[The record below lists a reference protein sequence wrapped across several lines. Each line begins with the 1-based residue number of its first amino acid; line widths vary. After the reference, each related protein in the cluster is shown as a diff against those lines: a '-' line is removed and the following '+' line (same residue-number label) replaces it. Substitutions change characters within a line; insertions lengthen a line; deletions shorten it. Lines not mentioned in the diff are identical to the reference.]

1 MTGPIFHGIPKAG
14 AVGGKEKPDWN
25 KMYIFISAGFF
36 FPPTVAGLGYPMG
49 DWTGQINVR
58 KKRMPYSKFQ
68 TLELTKE
75 FLFNAYIT
83 KQKRFELARNLS
95 LTERQIKIWFQNQR
109 IKAKKGGKRSANQ
122 QSQNNANTPTNNN
135 SSNLSAGSNTSH
147 NNSHSHHHA
156 SHLGPKTLT
165 PTRPDPEMSRSP
177 PRTTLDRPPSWTHYP
192 GHPGGHLPVAHAGHP
207 HHDSYTA
214 AAAVAAELG
223 YLNPIKI

>member
-1 MTGPIFHGIPKAG
+1 
-14 AVGGKEKPDWN
+14 
-25 KMYIFISAGFF
+25 MYIFISAGFF

-147 NNSHSHHHA
+147 NNSHSNHHA
-156 SHLGPKTLT
+156 IHPGPKMST
-165 PTRPDPEMSRSP
+165 PTRPNPEMSRSP
-177 PRTTLDRPPSWTHYP
+177 PPTPLGGPPSWTNYS
-192 GHPGGHLPVAHAGHP
+192 GHPGGHPTVAHAGYP
-207 HHDSYTA
+207 HHDAYTA
-214 AAAVAAELG
+214 AAAAAAELG